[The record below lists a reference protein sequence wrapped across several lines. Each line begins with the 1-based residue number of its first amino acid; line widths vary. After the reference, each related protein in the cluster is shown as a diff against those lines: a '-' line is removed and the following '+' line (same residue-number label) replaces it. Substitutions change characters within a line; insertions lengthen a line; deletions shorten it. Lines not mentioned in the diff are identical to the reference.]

1 MNKQE
6 ISTILTQSGVGGL
19 EKEIKKQK
27 TTDFLGVIIMFI
39 AVGICCA
46 VILHRDHKEKQ
57 SEIQQFKYDYA
68 TKVGKQYGMAMDS
81 LVKISENNGIENCVI
96 KTK

>member
-19 EKEIKKQK
+19 EKEIKKIESDNFK
-27 TTDFLGVIIMFI
+27 GWCIILVCLI
-39 AVGICCA
+39 AVNC
-46 VILHRDHKEKQ
+46 VILSRQNRISQ

-81 LVKISENNGIENCVI
+81 LVKISENNGIENCII
-96 KTK
+96 KK